1 MQTIEIKG
9 AIYAYRS
16 AIDDSLM
23 FIFAESEL
31 GHGWFRVCDHKIVA
45 ELPAGFDPRAAEVA
59 GLEREREK
67 VRAEMTMRITEIN
80 ERIQSLLAIEHRP
93 SEVAA

>member
-16 AIDDSLM
+16 YEGAPLSFSFFNFEPGSGWLHVRDHTIVTPLPDD
-23 FIFAESEL
+23 
-31 GHGWFRVCDHKIVA
+31 
-45 ELPAGFDPRAAEVA
+45 FDPRASEVRA
-59 GLEREREK
+59 LERERDEI
-67 VRAEMTMRITEIN
+67 RAEMTMRITEIN